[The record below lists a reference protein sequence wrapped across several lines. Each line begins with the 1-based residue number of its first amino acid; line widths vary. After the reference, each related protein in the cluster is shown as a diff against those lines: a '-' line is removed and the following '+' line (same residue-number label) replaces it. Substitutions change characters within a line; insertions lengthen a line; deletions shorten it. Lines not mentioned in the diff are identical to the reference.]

1 MKKMFVVFVLLFL
14 VGCNDE
20 EVRNFEFA
28 NEIQQIIVIG
38 PGTNAE
44 SNKKEIE
51 KVAEINVIEDAM
63 QNATLLSEPHT
74 DEGPL
79 YKLEVIYDDNSK
91 EIIELWYYASTN
103 KGRFYMNDMYS
114 LNEEAIPTLIE
125 LLESY

>member
-14 VGCNDE
+14 VDCNNE
-20 EVRNFEFA
+20 EVKNFEFA

-63 QNATLLSEPHT
+63 QNATLLAEPHT

-91 EIIELWYYASTN
+91 EIIDLWYYASTN

>member
-1 MKKMFVVFVLLFL
+1 MKKMFIVFVLLFL

-20 EVRNFEFA
+20 EVKTFEFA

-44 SNKKEIE
+44 SNKREIE

-91 EIIELWYYASTN
+91 EIIGLWYYASTN
-103 KGRFYMNDMYS
+103 KGWFYMNDMHS

>member
-20 EVRNFEFA
+20 EVKNFEFA

-91 EIIELWYYASTN
+91 EIIDLWYYASTN

>member
-1 MKKMFVVFVLLFL
+1 MKKMFIVFVLLFL
-14 VGCNDE
+14 VGCNYE
-20 EVRNFEFA
+20 EVKTFEFA

-44 SNKKEIE
+44 SNKREIE

-91 EIIELWYYASTN
+91 EIIDLWYYASTN